1 MSCMTRSEIAGYI
14 DHTLLKSDAV
24 DADYDRFCDQAKE
37 YGFKAV
43 CVNSSRVAYIKE
55 RLKGTQIKVGSTV
68 GFPLGVMD
76 SQAKA
81 FEASRAI
88 AQGADELDMVL
99 NVGALKSGDL
109 SLVEEDVRA
118 VRDAASGGIVLK
130 VIIETC
136 LLTDEEKVT
145 ACKIVKSAGAD
156 FVKTSTGLAGGG
168 ATVDDIRL
176 MRRTVGS
183 DMGVKASGGIRDF
196 ATAERMIEAG
206 ANRIGAGDGVRIV
219 TG

>member
-1 MSCMTRSEIAGYI
+1 MSCITRAEIAGYI

-24 DADYDRFCDQAKE
+24 DADYDKLCDQAKE

-43 CVNSSRVAYIKE
+43 CVNSARVAYIKE
-55 RLKGTQIKVGSTV
+55 RLNGSPIKVCSTI

-81 FEASRAI
+81 FEARRAI
-88 AQGADELDMVL
+88 EQGAEELDMVL

-109 SLVEEDVRA
+109 SRVEEDVRA
-118 VRDAASGGIVLK
+118 VRDAASGCIVLK

-136 LLTDEEKVT
+136 LLTDDEKVT
-145 ACKIVKSAGAD
+145 ACKIAQSAGAD
-156 FVKTSTGLAGGG
+156 FVKTSTGLAGG

-196 ATAERMIEAG
+196 ATAAEMIKAG
-206 ANRIGAGDGVRIV
+206 ANRIGAGNGVAIV
-219 TG
+219 TD